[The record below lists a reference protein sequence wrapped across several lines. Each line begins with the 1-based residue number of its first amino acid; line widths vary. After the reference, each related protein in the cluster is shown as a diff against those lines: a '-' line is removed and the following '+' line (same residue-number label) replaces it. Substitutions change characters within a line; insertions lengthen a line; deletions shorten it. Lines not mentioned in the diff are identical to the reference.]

1 MPPPPPQDIT
11 GNAVASR
18 QRYHY
23 TAADLQILH
32 EIVSLA
38 SVIPENRSFRAIWR
52 AYDTVLA
59 ARQINPALD
68 SVYFRFILQLQ
79 GAEGNTLYDK
89 FMQLL
94 DACRPAVSNQGVDI
108 SETRFLET
116 PAATSDYTRRRY
128 EEARQR
134 RDMATGAYAA
144 SEQEGGYTAE
154 DEYDRQHDRP
164 PPRRTAVEARSSKRS
179 SGSQVGDRSPRE
191 SAIRAAELAAE
202 SRREEVRHRREQLA
216 TGEYGLEAS
225 SIPDP
230 PRVPEN
236 AADALYNLRMR
247 TVLREHFHHWHL
259 VTIQRV
265 VRRRSL
271 EQIAFLHDRRTLLR
285 QAFDT
290 WQETRWFAVVER
302 RAEVRYNSGLLASA
316 FRLWIRK
323 TAAIVQR
330 SQEVRER
337 ILARKYFGAWRQVV
351 VENNAK
357 IRLFQL
363 SGALLKWRN
372 SLARKWEL
380 AAQAQEVFERN
391 LAHRA
396 YWTWFFKLCGVLGTR
411 RTKEKLLLDKFS
423 VWVDRTEE
431 RIRLNRMAGAFFRR
445 RTLQV
450 VFEHWSFRTIKCL
463 DQADIAADHREWSLA
478 RGAFEGWRRGTRFTP
493 LLDAMVEFVN
503 DRIGDTFFT
512 SWRTRAR
519 QSIEAENVS
528 RTRLLKPI
536 FSNWRL
542 RVRHNVM
549 VERVDERVAIC
560 TLHEW
565 VLRTRI
571 REFRAHS
578 ERELKV
584 DALSRWVG
592 RLRSQGDRMENLYH
606 EVTVRRDRRI
616 ATGAL
621 RMLRRKLRLIQF
633 SESEARAIYR
643 SNLVSGALV
652 KWRAESDV
660 YLRLDD
666 WADDAVYY
674 FTVRR
679 TLRGWM
685 RAFRESRKQRLRTA
699 YRTAARKTKRKL
711 AARVIEVWK
720 SKFDRIQGMND
731 TARVFGRERVI
742 NTALN
747 IFQRW
752 QTRAQAILSLAIQA
766 EEASDLRIMRQHL
779 ISWTDRH
786 SQNIE
791 LEEQARDL
799 SEEATVRAAIKYFS
813 LWETKTWHLN
823 MLRMTASRFERKRFK
838 ALFRMWR
845 IRTQDNID
853 SRHEEQERTRILIP
867 PGIDDTIEGGF
878 GEDWI
883 PPLHP
888 GAGQSSTP
896 PGTPN
901 PPRSSTVVMPTPW
914 RTSATTVLAR
924 SRLFGRTP
932 GGTPGGRLFGRTV
945 DGAPASPLLRS
956 TVRRS
961 RELGRSRL
969 GE

>member
-1 MPPPPPQDIT
+1 MPPPPPQDTT

-94 DACRPAVSNQGVDI
+94 DNQGVDI

-116 PAATSDYTRRRY
+116 PAATSDFTRRRY
-128 EEARQR
+128 EEAKQR
-134 RDMATGAYAA
+134 RDRATGVDAA
-144 SEQEGGYTAE
+144 SEEEGYTAE
-154 DEYDRQHDRP
+154 DEY
-164 PPRRTAVEARSSKRS
+164 RSSRRS
-179 SGSQVGDRSPRE
+179 SGSRVGSRSPRE
-191 SAIRAAELAAE
+191 GAVRAAELAAE
-202 SRREEVRHRREQLA
+202 ARREEVRRRSEQLA
-216 TGEYGLEAS
+216 AGEYGLEAS

-247 TVLREHFHHWHL
+247 TVLREYFHHWHL
-259 VTIQRV
+259 MTIQRV

-285 QAFDT
+285 QAFDI
-290 WQETRWFAVVER
+290 WQEVRWFAVVER
-302 RAEVRYNSGLLASA
+302 RAEVRYNSRLLASA
-316 FRLWIRK
+316 FRLWIQK
-323 TAAIVQR
+323 TAAIIQR
-330 SQEVRER
+330 SQNVRER
-337 ILARKYFGAWRQVV
+337 ILVRKYFGAWKQVV
-351 VENNAK
+351 VESNRK

-372 SLARKWEL
+372 NLARKMEM

-411 RTKEKLLLDKFS
+411 RSNEKLLLDKLS

-431 RIRLNRMAGAFFRR
+431 KIRMNRMAAAFFRR

-478 RGAFEGWRRGTRFTP
+478 RSTFEVWRRETRFTP
-493 LLDAMVEFVN
+493 LLGAMVELVN
-503 DRIGDTFFT
+503 DRIGDTFFVA
-512 SWRTRAR
+512 WRTRAR
-519 QSIEAENVS
+519 QSIEAEGMS
-528 RTRLLKPI
+528 RTRLLGPI
-536 FSNWRL
+536 FRHWRL

-549 VERVDERVAIC
+549 VERVGERIAVG

-565 VLRTRI
+565 VLHTRV
-571 REFRAHS
+571 REFRTHS
-578 ERELKV
+578 ERELKA
-584 DALSRWVG
+584 DALSHWVE
-592 RLRSQGDRMENLYH
+592 RFRSHKMEYLCH
-606 EVTVRRDRRI
+606 EMTVRRDRRI
-616 ATGAL
+616 AAHAW
-621 RMLRRKLRLIQF
+621 RMLRRKLRLTQL
-633 SESEARAIYR
+633 SEGEAQAIYR
-643 SNLVSGALV
+643 SNLVSRTLV
-652 KWRAESDV
+652 KWRAKSDV
-660 YLRLDD
+660 YVQLDD

-679 TLRGWM
+679 TLRRWM
-685 RAFRESRKQRLRTA
+685 RAFRESRKQRLRVA
-699 YRTAARKTKRKL
+699 YRTAARKTKRNL
-711 AARVIEVWK
+711 ATKVLEIWGN
-720 SKFDRIQGMND
+720 KFNRIQEMND
-731 TARVFGRERVI
+731 FAQGFSHDRMI
-742 NTALN
+742 NTALDM
-747 IFQRW
+747 FRRW
-752 QTRAQAILSLAIQA
+752 RTRARGMLSLAVQA
-766 EEASDLRIMRQHL
+766 EEASNLRIMRQHL
-779 ISWTDRH
+779 IIWTDH
-786 SQNIE
+786 HNQYME
-791 LEEQARDL
+791 LEEQARL
-799 SEEATVRAAIKYFS
+799 FSEEATVRAAIKYFS
-813 LWETKTWHLN
+813 LWETKSWHLN

-845 IRTQDNID
+845 IRTRDNID
-853 SRHEEQERTRILIP
+853 SRLEEQERTRILIP

-878 GEDWI
+878 GEDWV
-883 PPLHP
+883 PPLLP
-888 GAGQSSTP
+888 GAEQSSTP
-896 PGTPN
+896 LGTPN

-932 GGTPGGRLFGRTV
+932 GGTPGSRLFGRTV
-945 DGAPASPLLRS
+945 DRAPASPLLRS